1 MANNLDELSI
11 NTRPEGVDTRVI
23 AKRIPAEVGIGSRIF
38 EILLWVCFVIPG
50 LLFQLAKIRAENYF
64 QQLEQKI
71 QYNASQIDNYLEERV
86 IVLKNAA
93 RLLEKSIALDKETF
107 EKVAKARTGG
117 MTEEE
122 RNNLGGQLNSAFGS
136 IMVAVESYPELQ
148 THQELAAVIKQNLLL
163 QQQISAARTLYN
175 DSVNQ
180 WNASIFQWPARQIVA
195 AKNGYT
201 TRIPFAAEEAVRE
214 MAKETLF

>member
-11 NTRPEGVDTRVI
+11 NIRPEGVDTRVI
-23 AKRIPAEVGIGSRIF
+23 AKRIPVEVGVGSRIF
-38 EILLWVCFVIPG
+38 EILLWVCFIIPG
-50 LLFQLAKIRAENYF
+50 LIFQLAKIRAENYF

-107 EKVAKARTGG
+107 EKVAKARTSG

-148 THQELAAVIKQNLLL
+148 AHKELAAVIKQNLLL